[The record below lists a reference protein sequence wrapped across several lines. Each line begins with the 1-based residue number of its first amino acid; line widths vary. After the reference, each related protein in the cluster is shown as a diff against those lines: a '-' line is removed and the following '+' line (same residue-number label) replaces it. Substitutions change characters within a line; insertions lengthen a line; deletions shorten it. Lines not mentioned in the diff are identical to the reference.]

1 MSSSCVNDKSKG
13 QESGHDC
20 RRVKLDRV
28 TSRLLGFR
36 EVKVD
41 KTGNYKLTY

>member
-1 MSSSCVNDKSKG
+1 MSSSCVNDKSKV

-20 RRVKLDRV
+20 RRVKWDRV
-28 TSRLLGFR
+28 ISRLLGFR

-41 KTGNYKLTY
+41 KT